1 MGKCQVCG
9 RDMLTADGC
18 SASTVQI
25 NGKRY
30 KRIKCG
36 DPQDFMPDMK
46 PGERCGDCGALV
58 GHYHHW
64 GCDIERCPAC
74 HGQLL
79 SCLCKDVFVEVEN
92 K

>member
-36 DPQDFMPDMK
+36 DP
-46 PGERCGDCGALV
+46 
-58 GHYHHW
+58 
-64 GCDIERCPAC
+64 
-74 HGQLL
+74 
-79 SCLCKDVFVEVEN
+79 
-92 K
+92 